1 MIVAKIPNFNVE
13 LAKEYVKSFKS
24 IFLDIFYLRYIDKIS
39 TNSKQYQDLLT
50 EVLNQ
55 PEMRIILNSQLESG
69 GFLPLDEDLKIPAYR
84 STPYILIYLGFLGL
98 DCFKEKMIEKAVDY
112 CLNNFINTQN
122 HLEAQRKSYADLQ
135 CENALFLKS
144 LLVLGFEQKKKLQ
157 DACMSHLMRNEQF
170 IGSCKYKKGGTPCAF
185 TLIRNLDLYNYFPDK
200 LKDERF
206 DRIKKQTQEYLL
218 KYDLHKADYPR
229 VGEKPNSN

>member
-98 DCFKEKMIEKAVDY
+98 DCFKEK
-112 CLNNFINTQN
+112 
-122 HLEAQRKSYADLQ
+122 
-135 CENALFLKS
+135 
-144 LLVLGFEQKKKLQ
+144 
-157 DACMSHLMRNEQF
+157 
-170 IGSCKYKKGGTPCAF
+170 
-185 TLIRNLDLYNYFPDK
+185 
-200 LKDERF
+200 
-206 DRIKKQTQEYLL
+206 
-218 KYDLHKADYPR
+218 
-229 VGEKPNSN
+229 